1 MGSSP
6 GFNSFTSGTVR
17 TPPSSRWEE
26 ESHYK
31 PMTIHFQDRRGA
43 SSFRHWNGAVITL
56 LMHVWTETL
65 SSYGFRIGARAFR
78 WYAITNHVIEL
89 PVSFCYSK
97 NSIQSRPFLHNR
109 SSIHVGQRSLVIYLY
124 PPDSPSWYWRTN
136 IIFFWEG
143 MNKRSLGDYL
153 PRQYFIPP
161 KGFSRS
167 AWIQA

>member
-1 MGSSP
+1 MSFSP
-6 GFNSFTSGTVR
+6 GFNSFTSGMVR
-17 TPPSSRWEE
+17 TPLSSRWEE
-26 ESHYK
+26 EWHYK
-31 PMTIHFQDRRGA
+31 PMTTHFQDRGGA
-43 SSFRHWNGAVITL
+43 SSFRHWNDAVMTF

-65 SSYGFRIGARAFR
+65 SSMVF
-78 WYAITNHVIEL
+78 AITNHVIEL

-97 NSIQSRPFLHNR
+97 NSIQSRPFLHNW

-136 IIFFWEG
+136 IMFFWES
-143 MNKRSLGDYL
+143 MNKRSLRDYL